1 MLKNYF
7 KIAFRN
13 LIRNKLY
20 SLINIF
26 GLAIGMA
33 LSIMMFLYVYNE
45 LTYDNFHEHKK
56 SIYLMELQSD
66 DVDEGTSISAI
77 ATAGY
82 GPELLKDIPE
92 VEEMVRFSNPRA
104 GFIRFENKNYEVKNV
119 MYADSSVFNIFTFPL
134 VNGNPKTSLKEPFTI
149 VLSESTAEKIFGN
162 TNPVGEFVR
171 YNNEFN
177 LLVTGIVKDPPENS
191 QIKFKALISFSTLY
205 EIPNAYLGVDGGHS
219 YYTYIKLHKE
229 TSIERMTER
238 LPAFME
244 EKINYK
250 YREYG
255 SVLSLIFEP
264 LDRIHLYSK
273 VSEDLPTSGDLE
285 KIYSLSGIAFF
296 ILLIACINFI
306 NLSTARS
313 IKRAKEVG
321 VRKVVGATKTKLI
334 LQFLGESFLLS
345 FISLLVALIII
356 EIFQPV
362 FNNMVHSNLSL
373 YGQSNVNIFL
383 GLVIIAGLTGLA
395 AGSLPAFYISGFR
408 PVTILKGG
416 FYSYKGKPQLR
427 KVLVFVQFFITAVL
441 IVSTITFFVQLNFL
455 NNKELGFDKENIVL
469 IKLTSETAMKKS
481 EVLKNELRNLPDVHH
496 VAASTNSP
504 GSGLTM
510 NGYLPEGLK
519 NPIMIHVIDVDY
531 DYLDLMGLEIVKGR
545 NFSKDFGTD
554 QTAFIINETLAK
566 QLNWENPIGKYI
578 NRSGKHNVI
587 GVVKDFHFAPLHK
600 EIKPLLIT
608 VNPFSYY
615 YMLSVKISS
624 GTEDETI
631 KSIESAWKRLFPDE
645 PFEYAFLDKRIES
658 NYSGVA
664 QRGKSFIYFS
674 IIAIILA
681 GLGLFGQTVFSTEQ
695 RTKEIGI
702 RRVFG
707 AEVSKIIS
715 TLTGDIIKIVIVAN
729 VVALPIAWYVNEK
742 WLQAFA
748 FHINFP
754 WYALLFTLIFCLT
767 LVYLTVSF
775 QAYRAAM
782 KNPVEALRYE

>member
-1 MLKNYF
+1 L
-7 KIAFRN
+7 
-13 LIRNKLY
+13 
-20 SLINIF
+20 
-26 GLAIGMA
+26 
-33 LSIMMFLYVYNE
+33 
-45 LTYDNFHEHKK
+45 
-56 SIYLMELQSD
+56 
-66 DVDEGTSISAI
+66 
-77 ATAGY
+77 
-82 GPELLKDIPE
+82 
-92 VEEMVRFSNPRA
+92 
-104 GFIRFENKNYEVKNV
+104 
-119 MYADSSVFNIFTFPL
+119 
-134 VNGNPKTSLKEPFTI
+134 
-149 VLSESTAEKIFGN
+149 
-162 TNPVGEFVR
+162 PV
-171 YNNEFN
+171 
-177 LLVTGIVKDPPENS
+177 
-191 QIKFKALISFSTLY
+191 
-205 EIPNAYLGVDGGHS
+205 
-219 YYTYIKLHKE
+219 
-229 TSIERMTER
+229 
-238 LPAFME
+238 FME

-264 LDRIHLYSK
+264 LEKIHLYSK
-273 VSEDLPTSGDLE
+273 VSGDMSTAGDFE
-285 KIYSLSGIAFF
+285 KILTLSSIAFF

-321 VRKVVGATKTKLI
+321 VRKVVGATKAKLI
-334 LQFLGESFLLS
+334 IQFLGESFLLS

-362 FNNMVHSNLSL
+362 FNSMVHSNLSL
-373 YGQSNVNIFL
+373 YGQSNVNIFF
-383 GLVIIAGLTGLA
+383 GLVIIASLTGLA
-395 AGSLPAFYISGFR
+395 AGSFPAFYISGFR
-408 PVTILKGG
+408 PVSILKGG

-469 IKLTSETAMKKS
+469 VKLTSETAMKKS

-510 NGYLPEGLK
+510 NGYLPEDLK
-519 NPIMIHVIDVDY
+519 NPVMIHVIDVDY

-578 NRSGKHNVI
+578 KRDGKHKVI

-608 VNPFSYY
+608 VNPWSYY
-615 YMLSVKISS
+615 YYLSAKISPGNS
-624 GTEDETI
+624 EQTI
-631 KSIESAWKRLFPDE
+631 TSIETVWKRLFPDE

-707 AEVSKIIS
+707 AEVSKILS
-715 TLTGDIIKIVIVAN
+715 VLTWDIVKIVLLAN
-729 VVALPIAWYVNEK
+729 IVALPVSWFINLK
-742 WLQAFA
+742 WLYAFA

-754 WYALLFTLIFCLT
+754 WYALLFTPIFSLV
-767 LVYLTVSF
+767 LVYLTVSY